1 VTGESIIEFFGGIM
15 KAARIVTILAVAF
28 LLFSA
33 LPLSPVSARPIESP
47 LSIAP
52 SISNQTVEP
61 VAIKVVPLWI
71 KNRTGGVLFVTLEG
85 PKTYYF
91 TIPVEKTKFL
101 IIPGWYRVR
110 AISTGCSGTFE
121 HRKNFKQGGN
131 LVYYCDSQ

>member
-1 VTGESIIEFFGGIM
+1 M
-15 KAARIVTILAVAF
+15 KAARVVTILAVAF

-33 LPLSPVSARPIESP
+33 WPPSSVSARPAESP
-47 LSIAP
+47 LAIGPSAP
-52 SISNQTVEP
+52 NHSVEP
-61 VAIKVVPLWI
+61 VAIRVVPLWI

-91 TIPVEKTKFL
+91 TIPAEKTKFL

>member
-1 VTGESIIEFFGGIM
+1 M
-15 KAARIVTILAVAF
+15 KAARGITALIVLI

-33 LPLSPVSARPIESP
+33 WPPSPVFARQVESSP
-47 LSIAP
+47 VVAP
-52 SISNQTVEP
+52 SSPNQVTEP

-71 KNRTGGVLFVTLEG
+71 KNRTGGVLFVTLYG
-85 PKTYYF
+85 QRTYYF
-91 TIPVEKTKFL
+91 TILSDKSKFL
-101 IIPGWYRVR
+101 IVPGWYKIS